1 MACPAAEAKISL
13 DILNTSLYW
22 LPHQSQRAS
31 SSYQLMFMKGK
42 NSFCRG
48 PGHPFDHCPY
58 LWDSASELPESTKP
72 KQRRETSNRERLAKN
87 QKKRL
92 PSWPGG
98 RKPGIIKN
106 RQCGPV
112 PGSAREGKA
121 EVHIALLCLQSPQQP
136 ECARIPRGAWC
147 SAHSVSSLHGILCQ
161 PWKSGWLGLKALSL

>member
-1 MACPAAEAKISL
+1 MIIVPISGTRL
-13 DILNTSLYW
+13 QN
-22 LPHQSQRAS
+22 SQNQPSPSRE
-31 SSYQLMFMKGK
+31 GK
-42 NSFCRG
+42 
-48 PGHPFDHCPY
+48 H
-58 LWDSASELPESTKP
+58 
-72 KQRRETSNRERLAKN
+72 SNRERLAKN

-161 PWKSGWLGLKALSL
+161 PWKSGWLGLKALYKVSPLTLGLTQNL